1 MKPKLILCL
10 ALVLSGG
17 LSGCATKY
25 RLHPANWQP
34 PLPPHDWPV
43 FYDCE
48 KGPIHLSISREPQTL
63 NFYTNGIPDWNYDL
77 RVPPAKINSA
87 KINEL
92 GDVDG
97 LRVIE
102 VRLALT
108 DMYYSDT
115 VMTLQEVESGR
126 FLPVY
131 VQDYNRDVRWPS
143 SNVITNENRK
153 IIVNVG
159 MDYEGTGHFHNHY
172 KITISPK
179 HDPIVTEP

>member
-17 LSGCATKY
+17 LLGCSTINQ
-25 RLHPANWQP
+25 RQN
-34 PLPPHDWPV
+34 WPV

-48 KGPIHLSISREPQTL
+48 KEPTQLSISREPQMID
-63 NFYTNGIPDWNYDL
+63 FYTNEIPKWNDDL

-92 GDVDG
+92 GEVDG

-102 VRLALT
+102 VELTLT
-108 DMYYSDT
+108 DMYYSDA
-115 VMTLQEVESGR
+115 VMILQEIESGR

-131 VQDYNRDVRWPS
+131 VQDYNRDVRWPTANS
-143 SNVITNENRK
+143 
-153 IIVNVG
+153 IIKEKKKFIVKAG
-159 MDYEGTGHFHNHY
+159 MDYAGTGHFHFHCV
-172 KITISPK
+172 ITISPN
-179 HDPIVTEP
+179 HDPIASGSFY